1 MDDPRIAMQAALKDA
16 MQQKD
21 AMRRDVIRM
30 GLNAIKQIEV
40 DERRTLTPEESV
52 AVLQKEVKKRRET
65 IDEAHKAGREDVAET
80 EAAQLAVL
88 EVFLPKQMDRAEVEE
103 LARAAIAESGASS
116 AKDMGKVMALLM
128 PKVRGL
134 ADGKLVNDVV
144 KGLLH

>member
-40 DERRTLTPEESV
+40 DERRTLTPEEAV

-80 EAAQLAVL
+80 EAAQLAVM
-88 EVFLPKQMDRAEVEE
+88 EVFLPRQMDRAEVEA
-103 LARAAIAESGASS
+103 LAQAAIAESGASS
-116 AKDMGKVMALLM
+116 AKDMGKVMAILM

-144 KGLLH
+144 KGLLR

>member
-30 GLNAIKQIEV
+30 GLNAIRQIEV
-40 DERRTLTPEESV
+40 DERRTLAPEEAVS
-52 AVLQKEVKKRRET
+52 VLQKEVKKRRET
-65 IDEAHKAGREDVAET
+65 IDEAHKAGREDVAQT

-88 EVFLPKQMDRAEVEE
+88 EIYLPQQMDRAEIEA
-103 LARAAIAESGASS
+103 LATAAVAQSGATS
-116 AKDMGKVMALLM
+116 AKDMGKVMAILM
-128 PKVRGL
+128 PQVRGK

-144 KGLLH
+144 KGLLS

>member
-40 DERRTLTPEESV
+40 DERRTLTPEEAV

-65 IDEAHKAGREDVAET
+65 IDEARKAGREDVADT
-80 EAAQLAVL
+80 EVAQLAAL
-88 EVFLPKQMDRAEVEE
+88 EAFLPKQMDRAEVEV
-103 LARAAIAESGASS
+103 LAKAAVAESGATS
-116 AKDMGKVMALLM
+116 AKDMGKVMAILM
-128 PKVRGL
+128 PQVRGK

-144 KGLLH
+144 KGLLS